1 MKETMTEHETLRA
14 TGTVRG
20 VYFSLGTTPTKDP
33 KFDCAKAIIDLF
45 NQTKKTAHVAIYSLT
60 EPDIVNAMIDAH
72 KRGVDVAIVT
82 DNTESKS
89 SYMAD
94 MISKLAQAGID
105 VRLATRQTAL
115 MHNKVGIFD
124 GQIVATGSF
133 NWTKNAEF
141 RNDENLII
149 VDGEDVATDYEKY
162 VFNRILDTETYIND
176 K

>member
-1 MKETMTEHETLRA
+1 MEETMVEHETLKA
-14 TGTVRG
+14 TGIVRG

-33 KFDCAKAIIDLF
+33 KFDCATAIIDLF
-45 NQTKKTAHVAIYSLT
+45 NQAKKTAHVTIYSLT

-72 KRGVDVAIVT
+72 KRKVEVIVIV
-82 DNTESKS
+82 DNTESKNAS
-89 SYMAD
+89 MAAA
-94 MISKLAQAGID
+94 INRLIQAGVD
-105 VRLATRQTAL
+105 VRLAVRQTAL

-133 NWTKNAEF
+133 NWTKNAEY

-149 VDGEDVATDYEKY
+149 VDGRNIATDYEKY
-162 VFNRILDTETYIND
+162 VFNRILDSETIH